1 MSRGF
6 ARFSPRSRP
15 LSPDVIVYVRLFGGA
30 SIDGPAGPLSGRAT
44 QRHRLGLLA
53 LLAVQRRLTRDKLIA
68 YLWPSSG
75 ETRGRRLLSD
85 SVYRINQ
92 AFDGEAIVAA
102 GDELRLDASVVD
114 ADVIEFRN
122 AMTAGEYEVAA
133 ALYAGPFLDG
143 FFIDDADEFERWVDA
158 SRTQFSAEHAAALAA
173 LADAAQAAGKHHDA
187 VDWSRRLATADPYS
201 ARHALRLMTALAA
214 AGDRVAAI
222 RHARIYTLML
232 EQELGLEPDP
242 DVAAFAERL
251 VREPPSAARAHP
263 EQTAI
268 ADSVAHSDQ
277 PPSGRLD
284 VDAPAPDEPV
294 ADPPAA
300 DVHAAGPPPPPAVRR
315 IRRSGLWRAAA
326 ALALAVAGSAAWL
339 ATRQGNAESP
349 IGHSAIAVLPF
360 ADLSQ
365 DGDHEY
371 FADGITEELINA
383 LAGIDGVLVSARTS
397 AFAFKG
403 RSVDV
408 REVGRQL
415 GAGSILE
422 GSVRRSGDRVRITAQ
437 LIDAATGYHL
447 WSQTYERPMEDV
459 FDIQDQIAAAIVG
472 TVRGTILG
480 ETEQRHAG
488 PPDRDVE
495 AYQLYLKGRYNWHR
509 RTGAS
514 LRLAAEMFEQ
524 AVARAPDYAQA
535 HVGLGDA
542 YAVLG
547 FYEFLPPAEAFPRAQ
562 AAAVKALELDPTLA
576 RAHATLGYVALY
588 HEWQW
593 SRAEAEFR
601 RAIELAPTYSTAHQW
616 YANFLTAMGR
626 FDEAELAMQQAQQLD
641 PLSLIANAALGWVHF
656 FARNYE
662 EAIAQCLRTLELDP
676 GFELAHLWQGMALEQ
691 LGRHDEAAAAI
702 ATALRLGDGSAI
714 TRAALA
720 RSRALQGREAE
731 ARAILDGLTGSG
743 QAGYLP
749 AYDIA
754 RVFLALGQHDHALKW
769 LERAFVDR
777 SHSMVFL
784 RVDPAFDDLR
794 TDPRFL
800 SLVERTGLNEP

>member
-1 MSRGF
+1 M
-6 ARFSPRSRP
+6 
-15 LSPDVIVYVRLFGGA
+15 IVYVRFFGGA
-30 SIDGPAGPLSGRAT
+30 SIDGPAGPLTGRAA

-53 LLAVQRRLTRDKLIA
+53 LLAIQRRLTRDKLIA
-68 YLWPSSG
+68 YLWPSSS
-75 ETRGRRLLSD
+75 ESRARRLLSD
-85 SVYRINQ
+85 SIYRINQ
-92 AFDGEAIVAA
+92 AFGADAIVAV
-102 GDELRLDASVVD
+102 GEELRLVTAVVG
-114 ADVIEFRN
+114 ADVIEFR
-122 AMTAGEYEVAA
+122 AATAVGNHEAA
-133 ALYAGPFLDG
+133 AAVYTGPFLDG
-143 FFIDDADEFERWVDA
+143 FFLDDADEFERWVDA
-158 SRTQFSAEHAAALAA
+158 TRLQLASEYEAALGA
-173 LADAAQAAGKHHDA
+173 LADAAQAAEDHLGA
-187 VDWSRRLATADPYS
+187 VDWCRRLAAADPYS
-201 ARHALRLMTALAA
+201 ARHALRLMKALAA

-222 RHARIYTLML
+222 RHARVYTVLL
-232 EQELGLEPDP
+232 EQELGLAPD
-242 DVAAFAERL
+242 DEVTVLAERL
-251 VREPPSAARAHP
+251 TREPPTAARVRA
-263 EQTAI
+263 A
-268 ADSVAHSDQ
+268 
-277 PPSGRLD
+277 SG
-284 VDAPAPDEPV
+284 PA
-294 ADPPAA
+294 
-300 DVHAAGPPPPPAVRR
+300 AAGPPSDGLPRGEPQDATSPVAPDLGTDRSRRPVAYASVAGADVNAAKPPAPVRSTR
-315 IRRSGLWRAAA
+315 WRRNRWRAAA
-326 ALALAVAGSAAWL
+326 GLALVAIGTAVWL
-339 ATRQGNAESP
+339 STRDGNAESA
-349 IGHSAIAVLPF
+349 IGHSVIAVLPF

-371 FADGITEELINA
+371 FADGVTEELINA
-383 LAGIDGVLVSARTS
+383 LAGIDGILVSARTS

-459 FDIQDQIAAAIVG
+459 FDIQDQISAAIVG

-480 ETEQRHAG
+480 EAEQRPAG

-495 AYQLYLKGRYNWHR
+495 VYQLYLKGRYNWHR

-514 LRLAAEMFEQ
+514 LRLAAELFEQ

-547 FYEFLPPAEAFPRAQ
+547 FYEFLPPAEAFPRAK
-562 AAAVKALELDPTLA
+562 AAALKALELDPTLA

-626 FDEAELAMQQAQQLD
+626 FEEAEFAMQQAQQLD

-656 FARNYE
+656 FAGDYE
-662 EAIAQCLRTLELDP
+662 DAIGQCLRTLELDP

-720 RSRALQGREAE
+720 RSRALQGREAD
-731 ARAILDGLTGSG
+731 ARAILDELTRSG
-743 QAGYLP
+743 EAGYLP

-754 RVFLALGQHDHALKW
+754 RVLLALGEPDRALEW
-769 LERAFVDR
+769 LERAFMDR